1 MFGKVGPN
9 RKTMYSMLYDPV
21 ATNSVRVTFWNSSV
35 GPFLSVGSISRKRQK
50 WSLLFWE
57 TRNKITV
64 TRRDVSDDP
73 FFQSH
78 PMK

>member
-35 GPFLSVGSISRKRQK
+35 GPFLLVGSITRKRRK
-50 WSLLFWE
+50 SSL
-57 TRNKITV
+57 
-64 TRRDVSDDP
+64 
-73 FFQSH
+73 FFLGDKEQDHRYST
-78 PMK
+78 